1 MQLIQHCELS
11 VLFPESKL
19 NLCNYENRG
28 EKPSITQTPC
38 WLSREI
44 EAARGNCRV
53 EFRAESLKGEYGFCR
68 EGLIII
74 CIHQ

>member
-44 EAARGNCRV
+44 ELQEGIV
-53 EFRAESLKGEYGFCR
+53 E
-68 EGLIII
+68 
-74 CIHQ
+74 